1 MTTAVVV
8 ILTVVGFVVGV
19 GAGYV
24 IRRSLATNKL
34 AGAEQEAEKL
44 LRDSRRE
51 AEAVLKEAR
60 LEAKEEVHKVR
71 SEVEA
76 ELRDRREELSKAE
89 QRLLQREEQVDA
101 RAAEQDRRDQS
112 LRDRDA
118 NSQRVADE
126 TKLAHDEALI
136 QLERISGL
144 SAAQAKDML
153 LKQTEDEARHDMA
166 KLVRSVEEEARRES
180 DRRARNILS
189 LSIQRT
195 AANHVAETT
204 VSVVHLPSDD
214 MKGRIIGRE
223 GRNIRTLENTTGIDF
238 IIDDTPEAV
247 VLSGFDG
254 VRRETARLT
263 LTKLIAD
270 GRIHPARIEEMY
282 GQAKAEVEAAMEE
295 AGEQACFDT
304 NVHGVAPE
312 LVKVL
317 GRLKYRTSYGQNVL
331 NHSIEVAHLAGI
343 MAAELGANV
352 KIAKRAGLLHDI
364 GKAVD
369 HEVDG
374 SHATISQQLCKKYRE
389 SESVCHA
396 IQAHHQDI
404 EPQTIEAVLVQ
415 AADAISAAR
424 PGARRESLE
433 NYIKRLE
440 SLEKIAES
448 KKGVERCY
456 AMQAGRE
463 VRVMVKP
470 AEIDDDATALLARE
484 IARDIEDQLDYPGQI
499 RVTVI
504 RESRAVDIAK

>member
-1 MTTAVVV
+1 MM
-8 ILTVVGFVVGV
+8 TVVYVVLALAAGV
-19 GAGYV
+19 GLGYL
-24 IRRSLATNKL
+24 IRRYLASGKL
-34 AGAEQEAEKL
+34 AVAEQEAEKV
-44 LRDSRRE
+44 LRDARRE
-51 AEAVLKEAR
+51 ADTLLKEAR

-71 SEVEA
+71 SEVED
-76 ELRDRREELSKAE
+76 ELRDRREELAKAE
-89 QRLLQREEQVDA
+89 QRLVQREEQLEA
-101 RAAEQDRRDQS
+101 RALEQDRRDQS
-112 LRDRDA
+112 LRDREANTQKLTEELEAAHSDA
-118 NSQRVADE
+118 VR
-126 TKLAHDEALI
+126 
-136 QLERISGL
+136 QLERIAGL
-144 SAAQAKDML
+144 SQSQAREML
-153 LKQTEDEARHDMA
+153 LKQTEEDARHDMA
-166 KLVRSVEEEARRES
+166 RLVRQVEEEARREA

-204 VSVVHLPSDD
+204 VSVVNLPSDD

-223 GRNIRTLENTTGIDF
+223 GRNIRSLENITGIDF

-263 LTKLIAD
+263 LSKLITD

-282 GQAKAEVEAAMEE
+282 LQAKAEVEAAMEE

-304 NVHGVAPE
+304 NVHGLAPE

-331 NHSIEVAHLAGI
+331 NHSVEVAHLAGI

-364 GKAVD
+364 GKAID
-369 HEVDG
+369 HEVEG
-374 SHATISQQLCKKYRE
+374 SHADISQQLVKKYRE
-389 SESVCHA
+389 SQSVQHA
-396 IQAHHQDI
+396 IQAHHQDV
-404 EPQTIEAVLVQ
+404 EPQTVEAVLVQ

-440 SLEKIAES
+440 SLEQIAES
-448 KKGVERCY
+448 KKGVEKCF

-470 AEIDDDATALLARE
+470 GEIDDDTTALLAHE
-484 IARDIEDQLDYPGQI
+484 IAKDIEQQLDYPGQI
-499 RVTVI
+499 KVTVI
-504 RESRAVDIAK
+504 RESRAVDYAK

>member
-1 MTTAVVV
+1 MMIAVY
-8 ILTVVGFVVGV
+8 IVVGLVVGIAV
-19 GAGYV
+19 GYF
-24 IRRSLATNKL
+24 IRRNLASSKL
-34 AGAEQEAEKL
+34 AGAEREAEKL
-44 LRDSRRE
+44 LKDSRRE
-51 AEAVLKEAR
+51 AETIVKEAR
-60 LEAKEEVHKVR
+60 LEAKEEVHRVR
-71 SEVEA
+71 SEVEG
-76 ELRDRREELSKAE
+76 ELRDRREELNKAE
-89 QRLLQREEQVDA
+89 QRMLQREEAIDA
-101 RAAEQDRRDQS
+101 RAAEQDRREQS
-112 LRDRDA
+112 IRDRDA
-118 NSQRVADE
+118 NSQRISDE
-126 TKLAHDEALI
+126 LNNAHAEAMI

-144 SAAQAKDML
+144 SAAQAKEML
-153 LKQTEDEARHDMA
+153 LKQTEDEARHEMA
-166 KLVRSVEEEARRES
+166 KLVRQIDEEARREA

-204 VSVVHLPSDD
+204 VSVVNLPSDD

-223 GRNIRTLENTTGIDF
+223 GRNIRTLENITGIDF

-263 LTKLIAD
+263 LTKLITD
-270 GRIHPARIEEMY
+270 GRIHPARIEETY
-282 GQAKAEVEAAMEE
+282 TAAKAEVEAAMEE
-295 AGEQACFDT
+295 AGEAACFDT

-364 GKAVD
+364 GKAID

-374 SHATISQQLCKKYRE
+374 SHADISQQLCKKYRE
-389 SESVCHA
+389 SQSVCHA
-396 IQAHHQDI
+396 IQAHHQDV
-404 EPQTIEAVLVQ
+404 EPQTVEAVLVQ

-440 SLEKIAES
+440 SLEQIAEA
-448 KKGVERCY
+448 KKGVEKCF

-470 AEIDDDATALLARE
+470 GEIDDDATTLLAHE
-484 IARDIEDQLDYPGQI
+484 IAREIEDQLDYPGQI

>member
-1 MTTAVVV
+1 M
-8 ILTVVGFVVGV
+8 TVVYVV
-19 GAGYV
+19 
-24 IRRSLATNKL
+24 LAL
-34 AGAEQEAEKL
+34 VAGAAVGYFARRYLASGRLAEAERDAERL
-44 LRDSRRE
+44 LRDARRE
-51 AEAVLKEAR
+51 ADTLLKEAR

-76 ELRDRREELSKAE
+76 ELRDRRDELGKAEQRMVQREEQLEARALEQDRREQSLHDREENTQRLADELSKAH
-89 QRLLQREEQVDA
+89 
-101 RAAEQDRRDQS
+101 AEAM
-112 LRDRDA
+112 L
-118 NSQRVADE
+118 E
-126 TKLAHDEALI
+126 
-136 QLERISGL
+136 LERISGL
-144 SAAQAKDML
+144 SQGQAKDML

-166 KLVRSVEEEARRES
+166 KLVRQIEEEARREA

-204 VSVVHLPSDD
+204 VSVVNLPSDD

-223 GRNIRTLENTTGIDF
+223 GRNIRTLENITGIDF

-254 VRRETARLT
+254 VRREIARLT
-263 LTKLIAD
+263 LTKLITD

-374 SHATISQQLCKKYRE
+374 SHADISQQLVKKYRE
-389 SESVCHA
+389 SQSVQHA
-396 IQAHHQDI
+396 IQAHHQDV

-448 KKGVERCY
+448 KKGVEKCF

-484 IARDIEDQLDYPGQI
+484 IAKDIEDQLDYPGQI

>member
-1 MTTAVVV
+1 MTVLYVLLILVALAVGLA
-8 ILTVVGFVVGV
+8 I
-19 GAGYV
+19 GYV

-34 AGAEQEAEKL
+34 AGAEREAEIR
-44 LRDSRRE
+44 LRDARRE
-51 AEAVLKEAR
+51 AEAIVKEAH

-76 ELRDRREELSKAE
+76 ELRDRREEVAKAE
-89 QRLLQREEQVDA
+89 LRLLQREEQLDG
-101 RAAEQDRRDQS
+101 RAVEQDRREQS
-112 LRDRDA
+112 LSDREA
-118 NSQRVADE
+118 NSAKMAEEVAA
-126 TKLAHDEALI
+126 AHGEATAR
-136 QLERISGL
+136 LERISGL
-144 SAAQAKDML
+144 STAQAKDL
-153 LKQTEDEARHDMA
+153 ILQQTEDEARHDMA
-166 KLVRSVEEEARRES
+166 KLVRQVEEEARREA
-180 DRRARNILS
+180 DRRARNVLS

-270 GRIHPARIEEMY
+270 GRIHPAHIEEMY
-282 GQAKAEVEAAMEE
+282 AQAKAEVEAATEE

-331 NHSIEVAHLAGI
+331 NHSMEVAHLAGI

-352 KIAKRAGLLHDI
+352 KIAKRAGLLHDL

-374 SHATISQQLCKKYRE
+374 SHAVISQQLAKRYRE
-389 SESVCHA
+389 SESVQHA
-396 IQAHHQDI
+396 ILAHHRDI
-404 EPQTIEAVLVQ
+404 EPQTVEAVLVQ

-433 NYIKRLE
+433 KYVKRLE
-440 SLEKIAES
+440 SLERIAES
-448 KKGVERCY
+448 KKGVEKCY

-463 VRVMVKP
+463 VRVMVRP
-470 AEIDDDATALLARE
+470 ADIDDDATTLLARE
-484 IARDIEDQLDYPGQI
+484 IARDIEEQLDYPGQI

-504 RESRAVDIAK
+504 RESRAVDIAR

>member
-1 MTTAVVV
+1 MSTAVTIVLVV
-8 ILTVVGFVVGV
+8 LALAAGV
-19 GAGYV
+19 GLGYLV
-24 IRRSLATNKL
+24 RRSLASGKL
-34 AGAEQEAEKL
+34 AGAEREAEQT
-44 LRDSRRE
+44 LRDARRE
-51 AEAVLKEAR
+51 ADTLLKEAK

-71 SEVEA
+71 AEVE
-76 ELRDRREELSKAE
+76 EEVRGRRNEVAAAE
-89 QRLLQREEQVDA
+89 QRLMQREEQLEA
-101 RAAEQDRRDQS
+101 RALEQDRREQS
-112 LRDRDA
+112 LHDRED
-118 NSQRVADE
+118 NVQKLTDE
-126 TKLAHDEALI
+126 LGAARDEAVAT
-136 QLERISGL
+136 LERISGM
-144 SAAQAKDML
+144 STAQARELL
-153 LKQTEDEARHDMA
+153 LKQTEDDARHDMA
-166 KLVRSVEEEARRES
+166 KLVRQVEEEARREA

-204 VSVVHLPSDD
+204 VSVVNLPSDD

-223 GRNIRTLENTTGIDF
+223 GRNIRALENVTGIDF

-254 VRRETARLT
+254 VRRETARIT
-263 LTKLIAD
+263 LTKLLAD
-270 GRIHPARIEEMY
+270 GRIHPARIEETY
-282 GQAKAEVEAAMEE
+282 QQAVAEVEAAIEE

-317 GRLKYRTSYGQNVL
+317 GRLKFRTSYGQNVL
-331 NHSIEVAHLAGI
+331 NHSIEVANLAGI
-343 MAAELGANV
+343 MAAELGANA

-374 SHATISQQLCKKYRE
+374 SHADISQQLAKKYRE
-389 SESVCHA
+389 SQSVIHA
-396 IQAHHQDI
+396 IQAHHQDV
-404 EPQTIEAVLVQ
+404 EAQTVEAVLVQ

-433 NYIKRLE
+433 NYVKRLE
-440 SLEKIAES
+440 SLEQIATAH
-448 KKGVERCY
+448 KGVEKCY

-470 AEIDDDATALLARE
+470 AEIDDDTTALLARE
-484 IARDIEDQLDYPGQI
+484 IAKEIEGQLDYPGQI
-499 RVTVI
+499 KVTVI
-504 RESRAVDIAK
+504 RENRAVEYAK

>member
-1 MTTAVVV
+1 MTVLYVV
-8 ILTVVGFVVGV
+8 LALAVGV
-19 GAGYV
+19 GLGYL
-24 IRRSLATNKL
+24 IRRYLASSSLAN
-34 AGAEQEAEKL
+34 AEREAERVQ
-44 LRDSRRE
+44 RDARRE
-51 AEAVLKEAR
+51 AETVLKEAR
-60 LEAKEEVHKVR
+60 LEAKEEVHRVR
-71 SEVEA
+71 TEVET
-76 ELRDRREELSKAE
+76 ELRDRRAEVAALE
-89 QRLLQREEQVDA
+89 QRMVQREEQLEA
-101 RAAEQDRRDQS
+101 RAAEQERRDQS
-112 LRDRDA
+112 LRDREA
-118 NSQRVADE
+118 NTERLTEELNA
-126 TKLAHDEALI
+126 ARDEAVAA
-136 QLERISGL
+136 LERISGL
-144 SAAQAKDML
+144 SPAQARDLL
-153 LKQTEDEARHDMA
+153 LKQVEDDARHDMA
-166 KLVRSVEEEARRES
+166 KLVRQVEEEARREA

-204 VSVVHLPSDD
+204 VTVVPLPSDD

-223 GRNIRTLENTTGIDF
+223 GRNIRALEAVTGIDC

-254 VRRETARLT
+254 VRREIARLT

-282 GQAKAEVEAAMEE
+282 EQSRAEVEAAMEE

-317 GRLKYRTSYGQNVL
+317 GRLKFRTSYGQNVL
-331 NHSIEVAHLAGI
+331 NHSVEVAHLAGL
-343 MAAELGANV
+343 MAAELGANI
-352 KIAKRAGLLHDI
+352 KIAKRAGLLHDV

-369 HEVDG
+369 HEVEG
-374 SHATISQQLCKKYRE
+374 SHADISQQLARKYRE
-389 SESVCHA
+389 SQSVVHA
-396 IQAHHQDI
+396 IHAHHQDV

-415 AADAISAAR
+415 AADAVSAAR

-440 SLEKIAES
+440 ALEEIAE
-448 KKGVERCY
+448 KHKGVEKCY

-470 AEIDDDATALLARE
+470 AEINDNGTALLARE
-484 IARDIEDQLDYPGQI
+484 IAKEIEEQLDYPGQI

-504 RESRAVDIAK
+504 RESRATELAK

>member
-1 MTTAVVV
+1 MTVLYVV
-8 ILTVVGFVVGV
+8 LALAVGV
-19 GAGYV
+19 GLGYL
-24 IRRSLATNKL
+24 IRRYLASSSLAN
-34 AGAEQEAEKL
+34 AE
-44 LRDSRRE
+44 RE
-51 AEAVLKEAR
+51 AERVQRDAKREAETVLKEAR
-60 LEAKEEVHKVR
+60 LEAKEEVHRVR
-71 SEVEA
+71 TEVET
-76 ELRDRREELSKAE
+76 ELRDRRAEVAALE
-89 QRLLQREEQVDA
+89 QRMVQREEQLEA
-101 RAAEQDRRDQS
+101 RAAEQERRDQS
-112 LRDRDA
+112 LRDREA
-118 NSQRVADE
+118 NTERLTEELNA
-126 TKLAHDEALI
+126 ARDEAVAA
-136 QLERISGL
+136 LERISGL
-144 SAAQAKDML
+144 SPAQARDLL
-153 LKQTEDEARHDMA
+153 LKQVEDDARHDMA
-166 KLVRSVEEEARRES
+166 KLVRQVEEEARREA

-204 VSVVHLPSDD
+204 VTVVPLPSDD

-223 GRNIRTLENTTGIDF
+223 GRNIRALEAVTGIDC

-254 VRRETARLT
+254 VRREIARLT

-282 GQAKAEVEAAMEE
+282 EQSRAEVEAAMEE

-317 GRLKYRTSYGQNVL
+317 GRLKFRTSYGQNVL
-331 NHSIEVAHLAGI
+331 NHSVEVAHLAGL
-343 MAAELGANV
+343 MAAELGANI
-352 KIAKRAGLLHDI
+352 KIAKRAGLLHDV

-369 HEVDG
+369 HEVEG
-374 SHATISQQLCKKYRE
+374 SHADISQQLAKKYRE
-389 SESVCHA
+389 SQSVVHA
-396 IQAHHQDI
+396 IHAHHQDV

-415 AADAISAAR
+415 AADAVSAAR

-440 SLEKIAES
+440 ALEEIAE
-448 KKGVERCY
+448 KHKGVEKCY

-470 AEIDDDATALLARE
+470 AEINDNGTALLARE
-484 IARDIEDQLDYPGQI
+484 IAKEIEEQLDYPGQI

-504 RESRAVDIAK
+504 RESRATELAK

>member
-1 MTTAVVV
+1 MMTALY
-8 ILTVVGFVVGV
+8 IVVGLAVGV
-19 GAGYV
+19 VAGYF
-24 IRRSLATNKL
+24 IRRNLAAGKL
-34 AGAEQEAEKL
+34 AGAE
-44 LRDSRRE
+44 RE
-51 AEAVLKEAR
+51 AETVLRDAKREAETVVKEAR

-71 SEVEA
+71 GEVEA
-76 ELRDRREELSKAE
+76 ELRDRRDEAAKLE
-89 QRLLQREEQVDA
+89 QRLLQRDEQLDS
-101 RAAEQDRRDQS
+101 RAAEQDRREQS

-118 NSQRVADE
+118 NSQRIADE
-126 TKLAHDEALI
+126 LQGAQGEALI

-153 LKQTEDEARHDMA
+153 LKQAEEEARHDMV
-166 KLVRSVEEEARRES
+166 KLVRQVEEEARREA

-189 LSIQRT
+189 LTIQRT

-263 LTKLIAD
+263 LTKLITD
-270 GRIHPARIEEMY
+270 GRIHPARIEETY
-282 GQAKAEVEAAMEE
+282 LQAKAEVEATMEE

-312 LVKVL
+312 LVRVL

-331 NHSIEVAHLAGI
+331 NHSIEVAHLSGI

-374 SHATISQQLCKKYRE
+374 SHAVISQQLCKKYRE

-396 IQAHHQDI
+396 VQAHHQDI
-404 EPQTIEAVLVQ
+404 EPQTVEAVIVQ

-433 NYIKRLE
+433 NYVKRLE
-440 SLEKIAES
+440 SLERIAES
-448 KKGVERCY
+448 KKGVEKCY

>member
-1 MTTAVVV
+1 MMIAVY
-8 ILTVVGFVVGV
+8 IVVGLAGLAVGV
-19 GAGYV
+19 VAGYL
-24 IRRSLATNKL
+24 IRRNLAAGKL
-34 AGAEQEAEKL
+34 AGAEREAERV
-44 LRDSRRE
+44 LRDARRE
-51 AEAVLKEAR
+51 AETVVKEAR

-76 ELRDRREELSKAE
+76 ELRGRREEVGKAE
-89 QRLLQREEQVDA
+89 LRLLQRDEQI
-101 RAAEQDRRDQS
+101 RREQS

-126 TKLAHDEALI
+126 LQIAHDEALI

-153 LKQTEDEARHDMA
+153 LKQTEDEARHEMA
-166 KLVRSVEEEARRES
+166 KLVRQVEEEARREA

-189 LSIQRT
+189 LTIQRT

-263 LTKLIAD
+263 LTKLITD
-270 GRIHPARIEEMY
+270 GRIHPARIEETY
-282 GQAKAEVEAAMEE
+282 LQAKAEVEATMEE

-312 LVKVL
+312 LVRVL

-374 SHATISQQLCKKYRE
+374 SHADISQQLCKKYRE
-389 SESVCHA
+389 SQSVCHA

-404 EPQTIEAVLVQ
+404 EPQTVEAVIVQ

-433 NYIKRLE
+433 NYVKRLE
-440 SLEKIAES
+440 SLERIAES
-448 KKGVERCY
+448 KKGVEKCF

>member
-1 MTTAVVV
+1 MTTVYIV
-8 ILTVVGFVVGV
+8 IALVVGIGV
-19 GAGYV
+19 GYV
-24 IRRSLATNKL
+24 VRRYLATSRL
-34 AGAEQEAEKL
+34 AGAEREAEKL
-44 LRDSRRE
+44 LRDARRE
-51 AEAVLKEAR
+51 AETTLKEAR
-60 LEAKEEVHKVR
+60 IEAKEEEHRVR
-71 SEVEA
+71 AEVEEEVRERRN
-76 ELRDRREELSKAE
+76 ELTKSE
-89 QRLLQREEQVDA
+89 QRVTQREEQLEA
-101 RAAEQDRRDQS
+101 RAAELDSREQSQHDRE
-112 LRDRDA
+112 A
-118 NSQRVADE
+118 NTARLTEELQQARE
-126 TKLAHDEALI
+126 EQLAT
-136 QLERISGL
+136 LERISGL
-144 SAAQAKDML
+144 SAAQAKEML
-153 LKQTEDEARHDMA
+153 LKQTEDDVRHDMA
-166 KLVRSVEEEARRES
+166 KMVRAVEEEARREA

-204 VSVVHLPSDD
+204 VSVVSLPSDD

-223 GRNIRTLENTTGIDF
+223 GRNIRALENVTGIDF

-254 VRRETARLT
+254 VRREIARLT
-263 LTKLIAD
+263 LTKLLTD
-270 GRIHPARIEEMY
+270 GRIHPARVEETY
-282 GQAKAEVEAAMEE
+282 NQAKAEVEAAMEE

-312 LVKVL
+312 LVKIL

-331 NHSIEVAHLAGI
+331 NHSVEVAHLAGL

-374 SHATISQQLCKKYRE
+374 SHAQISQQLAKKYHE
-389 SESVCHA
+389 SQSVCHA
-396 IQAHHQDI
+396 IEAHHQDA
-404 EPQTIEAVLVQ
+404 EAQTVEAVLVQ

-440 SLEKIAES
+440 SLEQIAEA
-448 KKGVERCY
+448 KKGVEKCY

-463 VRVMVKP
+463 IRVMVKP
-470 AEIDDDATALLARE
+470 AEIDDDATTLLARE
-484 IARDIEDQLDYPGQI
+484 IAKDIEEQLDYPGQI

-504 RESRAVDIAK
+504 RESRAVDYAK

>member
-1 MTTAVVV
+1 MTLVYVLLIAAALAVG
-8 ILTVVGFVVGV
+8 IAVG
-19 GAGYV
+19 YI
-24 IRRSLATNKL
+24 IRRSF
-34 AGAEQEAEKL
+34 AGGKMAAAEREAEGL
-44 LRDSRRE
+44 VRDAKRE
-51 AEAVLKEAR
+51 AEALKKEAR
-60 LEAKEEVHKVR
+60 LEAKEEAHKVR
-71 SEVEA
+71 SEGEA
-76 ELRDRREELSKAE
+76 ELRDRRDEINKVE
-89 QRLLQREEQVDA
+89 QRLLQREEQLDT
-101 RAAEQDRRDQS
+101 RAIEQDRREQTLS
-112 LRDRDA
+112 DREGACTQAAEDVKA
-118 NSQRVADE
+118 AHEEAVAR
-126 TKLAHDEALI
+126 
-136 QLERISGL
+136 LESISGL
-144 SAAQAKDML
+144 STAEAREL
-153 LKQTEDEARHDMA
+153 ILTRTEEEARHDMA
-166 KLVRSVEEEARRES
+166 KLVRHVEEDARREA

-270 GRIHPARIEEMY
+270 GRIHPARIEEMHE
-282 GQAKAEVEAAMEE
+282 QAKAEVEAAMEE

-304 NVHGVAPE
+304 NVHGLAPE
-312 LVKVL
+312 IVKVL

-331 NHSIEVAHLAGI
+331 NHSMEVAHLAGL

-352 KIAKRAGLLHDI
+352 KIAKRAGLLHDV

-369 HEVDG
+369 REVDG
-374 SHATISQQLCKKYRE
+374 SHAVISQQLAKRYRE
-389 SESVCHA
+389 SESVQHA
-396 IQAHHQDI
+396 ILAHHRDV
-404 EPQTIEAVLVQ
+404 EPQTVEAVLVQ

-433 NYIKRLE
+433 NYVKRLE
-440 SLEKIAES
+440 SLERIAES
-448 KKGVERCY
+448 KKGVERCF

-470 AEIDDDATALLARE
+470 TEIDDDATALLARE

>member
-1 MTTAVVV
+1 MMIAVYVV
-8 ILTVVGFVVGV
+8 AALVAGLAVGYF
-19 GAGYV
+19 
-24 IRRSLATNKL
+24 IRRNLA
-34 AGAEQEAEKL
+34 AGKVAIAEREAEKVL
-44 LRDSRRE
+44 KDSRRE
-51 AEAVLKEAR
+51 AETLVKEAR
-60 LEAKEEVHKVR
+60 LEAKEEVHRVR
-71 SEVEA
+71 SEIEG
-76 ELRDRREELSKAE
+76 ELRERRDELSKSE
-89 QRLLQREEQVDA
+89 RRMLQREEAMDA
-101 RAAEQDRRDQS
+101 RAAEQDRREQS
-112 LRDRDA
+112 IRDRDA
-118 NSQRVADE
+118 NSERLSAE
-126 TKLAHDEALI
+126 ANEAHAEARL

-144 SAAQAKDML
+144 SGAQAKEML
-153 LKQTEDEARHDMA
+153 LKQTEEDARHDMA
-166 KLVRSVEEEARRES
+166 RLVRLVEEEARREA

-204 VSVVHLPSDD
+204 VSVVNLPSDD

-223 GRNIRTLENTTGIDF
+223 GRNIRTLESITGIDF

-263 LTKLIAD
+263 LSKLIAD
-270 GRIHPARIEEMY
+270 GRIHPARIEETY
-282 GQAKAEVEAAMEE
+282 AAAKAEIEAAMEE

-331 NHSIEVAHLAGI
+331 NHSVEVAHLAGI

-352 KIAKRAGLLHDI
+352 KIAKRAGLLHDL

-374 SHATISQQLCKKYRE
+374 SHADISQQLCKKYRE
-389 SESVCHA
+389 SQSVCHA
-396 IQAHHQDI
+396 VQAHHEDV
-404 EPQTIEAVLVQ
+404 EPQTVEAVLVQ
-415 AADAISAAR
+415 AADAVSAAR

-440 SLEKIAES
+440 SLERIAEAKS
-448 KKGVERCY
+448 GVERCF

-470 AEIDDDATALLARE
+470 GEIDDDGTALLAHE
-484 IARDIEDQLDYPGQI
+484 IAREIEGQLDYPGQI

-504 RESRAVDIAK
+504 RESRAVDVAK

>member
-1 MTTAVVV
+1 MTVLYVV
-8 ILTVVGFVVGV
+8 LALAVGV
-19 GAGYV
+19 GLGYL
-24 IRRSLATNKL
+24 IRRYLASSSLAN
-34 AGAEQEAEKL
+34 AE
-44 LRDSRRE
+44 RE
-51 AEAVLKEAR
+51 AERVQRDAKREAETVLKEAR
-60 LEAKEEVHKVR
+60 LEAKEEVHRVR
-71 SEVEA
+71 TEVET
-76 ELRDRREELSKAE
+76 ELRDRRAEVAALE
-89 QRLLQREEQVDA
+89 QRMMQREEQLEA
-101 RAAEQDRRDQS
+101 RAAEQERRDQS
-112 LRDRDA
+112 LRDREA
-118 NSQRVADE
+118 NTERLTEELSAAR
-126 TKLAHDEALI
+126 DEAVAA
-136 QLERISGL
+136 LERISGL
-144 SAAQAKDML
+144 SPAQARDLL
-153 LKQTEDEARHDMA
+153 LKQVEDDARHDMA
-166 KLVRSVEEEARRES
+166 KLVRQVEEEARREA

-204 VSVVHLPSDD
+204 VTVVPLPSDD

-223 GRNIRTLENTTGIDF
+223 GRNIRALEAVTGIDC

-254 VRRETARLT
+254 VRREIARLT

-282 GQAKAEVEAAMEE
+282 EQSRAEVEAAMEE

-317 GRLKYRTSYGQNVL
+317 GRLKFRTSYGQNVL
-331 NHSIEVAHLAGI
+331 NHSVEVAHLAGL
-343 MAAELGANV
+343 MAAELGANI
-352 KIAKRAGLLHDI
+352 KIAKRAGLLHDV

-369 HEVDG
+369 HEVEG
-374 SHATISQQLCKKYRE
+374 SHADISQQLARKYRE
-389 SESVCHA
+389 SQSVVHA
-396 IQAHHQDI
+396 IHAHHQDV

-415 AADAISAAR
+415 AADAVSAAR

-440 SLEKIAES
+440 ALEEIAE
-448 KKGVERCY
+448 KHKGVEKCY

-470 AEIDDDATALLARE
+470 AEVNDNGTALLARE
-484 IARDIEDQLDYPGQI
+484 IAKEIEEQLDYPGQI

-504 RESRAVDIAK
+504 RESRATELAK

>member
-1 MTTAVVV
+1 MMSAVY
-8 ILTVVGFVVGV
+8 IVVGLAVGV
-19 GAGYV
+19 VAGYL
-24 IRRSLATNKL
+24 IRRNLASGKL
-34 AGAEQEAEKL
+34 AGAEREAEKV
-44 LRDSRRE
+44 LRDAKRE
-51 AEAVLKEAR
+51 AETIVKEAR

-71 SEVEA
+71 SEVET
-76 ELRDRREELSKAE
+76 ELRGRREEVGKAE
-89 QRLLQREEQVDA
+89 QRLLQRDEQLDS
-101 RAAEQDRRDQS
+101 RAAEQDRREQS
-112 LRDRDA
+112 LHDRDA
-118 NSQRVADE
+118 ISQRVADD
-126 TKLAHDEALI
+126 LQNAHDEAMI

-166 KLVRSVEEEARRES
+166 KLVRQVEEEARREA

-189 LSIQRT
+189 LTIQRT

-223 GRNIRTLENTTGIDF
+223 GRNIRTLENTTGVDF

-263 LTKLIAD
+263 LTKLITD
-270 GRIHPARIEEMY
+270 GRIHPARIEETY
-282 GQAKAEVEAAMEE
+282 LQAKAEVEATMEE

-312 LVKVL
+312 LVRVL

-374 SHATISQQLCKKYRE
+374 SHADISQALCKKYRE

-404 EPQTIEAVLVQ
+404 EPQTVEAVLVQ

-433 NYIKRLE
+433 NYVKRLE
-440 SLEKIAES
+440 SLERIAES
-448 KKGVERCY
+448 KKGVEKCF

>member
-1 MTTAVVV
+1 MTVMYVLLIVVA
-8 ILTVVGFVVGV
+8 LLVGIV
-19 GAGYV
+19 AGYF
-24 IRRSLATNKL
+24 IRRTL
-34 AGAEQEAEKL
+34 AGGRLAAAEREADVL
-44 LRDSRRE
+44 LRDARRE
-51 AEAVLKEAR
+51 AEALIKEAR
-60 LEAKEEVHKVR
+60 LEAKEEAHQIR
-71 SEVEA
+71 NEAEA
-76 ELRDRREELSKAE
+76 ELRDRREEAGKVD
-89 QRLLQREEQVDA
+89 QRLLQREEQLDQ
-101 RAAEQDRRDQS
+101 RAIEQDRREQS
-112 LRDRDA
+112 LRERDEQA
-118 NSQRVADE
+118 TQMSSEVKA
-126 TKLAHDEALI
+126 AHEEAI
-136 QLERISGL
+136 ARLEKISGL
-144 SAAQAKDML
+144 STSQAREL
-153 LKQTEDEARHDMA
+153 ILAQTEEDTRHDMA
-166 KLVRSVEEEARRES
+166 KLVRTIEDEARREA
-180 DRRARNILS
+180 DRRARNILA

-263 LTKLIAD
+263 LTKLLAD
-270 GRIHPARIEEMY
+270 GRIHPARIEEMHQ
-282 GQAKAEVEAAMEE
+282 QAKAEVEAAMEE

-304 NVHGVAPE
+304 NVHGLAPE
-312 LVKVL
+312 IVKTL

-331 NHSIEVAHLAGI
+331 NHSVEVAHLAGM
-343 MAAELGANV
+343 MASELGANV

-374 SHATISQQLCKKYRE
+374 SHAVISQQLAKRYRE
-389 SESVCHA
+389 SESVQHA
-396 IQAHHQDI
+396 ILSHHRDV
-404 EPQTIEAVLVQ
+404 EPQTVEAVLVQ

-433 NYIKRLE
+433 NYVKRLE
-440 SLEKIAES
+440 SLERIAES
-448 KKGVERCY
+448 KKGVEKCY

-463 VRVMVKP
+463 IRVMVKP
-470 AEIDDDATALLARE
+470 TEINDDATALLARE

>member
-1 MTTAVVV
+1 MIAVFIVV
-8 ILTVVGFVVGV
+8 ALAAGAA
-19 GAGYV
+19 AGYL
-24 IRRSLATNKL
+24 IRRYLVDTRLK
-34 AGAEQEAEKL
+34 GAQGEAQRV
-44 LRDSRRE
+44 LRDAERE
-51 AEAVLKEAR
+51 AETTVKEAR
-60 LEAKEEVHKVR
+60 LEAKEELHKVR

-76 ELRDRREELSKAE
+76 DLRERRLELKTSEDRVT
-89 QRLLQREEQVDA
+89 QREEQIER
-101 RAAEQDRRDQS
+101 RAAELERRDEQVGEREAQAAA
-112 LRDRDA
+112 LAERLKDA
-118 NSQRVADE
+118 HAQQA
-126 TKLAHDEALI
+126 AA
-136 QLERISGL
+136 LERISGL
-144 SAAQAKDML
+144 TGAQAKEML

-166 KLVRSVEEEARRES
+166 KLIRSIEEEAKHEA

-204 VSVVHLPSDD
+204 VSVVPLPSDD

-223 GRNIRTLENTTGIDF
+223 GRNIRALENLTGIDF

-254 VRRETARLT
+254 VRREIARLT
-263 LTKLIAD
+263 ITKLLAD

-282 GQAKAEVEAAMEE
+282 NQAKAEIDATIEE
-295 AGEQACFDT
+295 AGEQACFDA

-317 GRLKYRTSYGQNVL
+317 GRLKFRTSYGQNVL
-331 NHSIEVAHLAGI
+331 NHSVEVAHLAGI
-343 MAAELGANV
+343 MANELGANPKV
-352 KIAKRAGLLHDI
+352 ARRAGLLHDV
-364 GKAVD
+364 GKAID

-374 SHATISQQLCKKYRE
+374 SHGQISAQLARKYRE
-389 SESVCHA
+389 TQSVVHA
-396 IQAHHQDI
+396 IEAHHQDVD
-404 EPQTIEAVLVQ
+404 PQTVEAVLVQ

-433 NYIKRLE
+433 GYVKRLE

-448 KKGVERCY
+448 KKGVEKCY

-470 AEIDDDATALLARE
+470 AEINDDDAVLLARE
-484 IARDIEDQLDYPGQI
+484 IAKEIEETLDYPGQI

-504 RESRAVDIAK
+504 RESRATELAK

>member
-1 MTTAVVV
+1 MTVLYVV
-8 ILTVVGFVVGV
+8 LALAVGV
-19 GAGYV
+19 GLGYL
-24 IRRSLATNKL
+24 IRRYLASSSLAN
-34 AGAEQEAEKL
+34 AE
-44 LRDSRRE
+44 RE
-51 AEAVLKEAR
+51 AERVQRDAKREAESVLKEAR
-60 LEAKEEVHKVR
+60 LEAKEEVHRVR
-71 SEVEA
+71 TEVET
-76 ELRDRREELSKAE
+76 ELRDRRAEVAALE
-89 QRLLQREEQVDA
+89 QRMVQREEQLEA
-101 RAAEQDRRDQS
+101 RAAEQERRDQS
-112 LRDRDA
+112 LRDREA
-118 NSQRVADE
+118 NTERLTEELNAA
-126 TKLAHDEALI
+126 KDEAVAA
-136 QLERISGL
+136 LERISGL
-144 SAAQAKDML
+144 SPTQARDLL
-153 LKQTEDEARHDMA
+153 LKQVEDDARHDMA
-166 KLVRSVEEEARRES
+166 KLVRQVEEEARREA

-204 VSVVHLPSDD
+204 VTVVPLPSDD

-223 GRNIRTLENTTGIDF
+223 GRNIRALEAVTGIDC

-254 VRRETARLT
+254 VRREIARLT

-270 GRIHPARIEEMY
+270 GRIHPARIEEMFE
-282 GQAKAEVEAAMEE
+282 QSRAEVEAAMEE

-317 GRLKYRTSYGQNVL
+317 GRLKFRTSYGQNVL
-331 NHSIEVAHLAGI
+331 NHSVEVAHLAGL
-343 MAAELGANV
+343 MAAELGANI
-352 KIAKRAGLLHDI
+352 KIAKRAGLLHDV

-369 HEVDG
+369 HEVEG
-374 SHATISQQLCKKYRE
+374 SHADISQQLARKYRE
-389 SESVCHA
+389 SQSVVHA
-396 IQAHHQDI
+396 IHAHHQDV

-415 AADAISAAR
+415 AADAVSAAR

-440 SLEKIAES
+440 ALEEIAE
-448 KKGVERCY
+448 KHKGVEKCY

-470 AEIDDDATALLARE
+470 AEINDNGTALLARE
-484 IARDIEDQLDYPGQI
+484 IAKEIEEQLDYPGQI

-504 RESRAVDIAK
+504 RESRATELAK

>member
-1 MTTAVVV
+1 MMIAVYIVVGLAVGVVV
-8 ILTVVGFVVGV
+8 
-19 GAGYV
+19 GYL
-24 IRRSLATNKL
+24 IRRNVAAGKL
-34 AGAEQEAEKL
+34 AGAE
-44 LRDSRRE
+44 RE
-51 AEAVLKEAR
+51 AETVLRDAKREAETVVKEAR

-71 SEVEA
+71 GEVEA
-76 ELRDRREELSKAE
+76 ELRDRRDEAAKLE
-89 QRLLQREEQVDA
+89 QRLLQRDEQLDS
-101 RAAEQDRRDQS
+101 RAAEQDRREQS

-118 NSQRVADE
+118 NSQRIADE
-126 TKLAHDEALI
+126 LQGAQGEALI

-153 LKQTEDEARHDMA
+153 LTQAEEEARHDMV
-166 KLVRSVEEEARRES
+166 KLVRQVEEEARREA

-189 LSIQRT
+189 LTIQRT

-263 LTKLIAD
+263 LTKLITD
-270 GRIHPARIEEMY
+270 GRIHPARIEETY
-282 GQAKAEVEAAMEE
+282 LQAKAEVEATMEE

-312 LVKVL
+312 LVRVL

-374 SHATISQQLCKKYRE
+374 SHAVISQQLCKKYRE

-396 IQAHHQDI
+396 VQAHHQDI
-404 EPQTIEAVLVQ
+404 EPQTVEAVIVQ

-433 NYIKRLE
+433 NYVKRLE
-440 SLEKIAES
+440 SLERIAES
-448 KKGVERCY
+448 KKGVEKCY

>member
-1 MTTAVVV
+1 MIAVY
-8 ILTVVGFVVGV
+8 IVVGLVIG
-19 GAGYV
+19 GAAGYLV
-24 IRRSLATNKL
+24 RRNLASTKMAN
-34 AGAEQEAEKL
+34 AEREAEKL
-44 LRDSRRE
+44 LKDARRE
-51 AEAVLKEAR
+51 AETTLKEAR
-60 LEAKEEVHKVR
+60 LEAKEEAHRVR
-71 SEVEA
+71 GEIES

-89 QRLLQREEQVDA
+89 ARQLQRDEQLDS
-101 RAAEQDRRDQS
+101 RAADLERREQS
-112 LRDRDA
+112 LRDRDVNTQKLA
-118 NSQRVADE
+118 DEIRVAHE
-126 TKLAHDEALI
+126 EAMI
-136 QLERISGL
+136 QLERISGM
-144 SAAQAKDML
+144 SAAQAKDAL
-153 LKQTEDEARHDMA
+153 LKQTEDEARHEMA
-166 KLVRSVEEEARRES
+166 KLVRQVEEEARREA

-263 LTKLIAD
+263 LTKLIVD

-312 LVKVL
+312 LVRVL

-331 NHSIEVAHLAGI
+331 NHSVEVAHLAGI

-374 SHATISQQLCKKYRE
+374 SHAVISQQLCKKYRE
-389 SESVCHA
+389 SQSVCHA

-404 EPQTIEAVLVQ
+404 EPQTVEAVLVQ

-433 NYIKRLE
+433 NYVKRLE
-440 SLEKIAES
+440 SLERIAES
-448 KKGVERCY
+448 KKGVERCF

-470 AEIDDDATALLARE
+470 GEIDDDATALLARE

>member
-1 MTTAVVV
+1 MTVLYVA
-8 ILTVVGFVVGV
+8 LALAVGV
-19 GAGYV
+19 GLGYL
-24 IRRSLATNKL
+24 IRRYLASSSLAN
-34 AGAEQEAEKL
+34 AEREAERVQ
-44 LRDSRRE
+44 RDARRE
-51 AEAVLKEAR
+51 AETILKEAR
-60 LEAKEEVHKVR
+60 LEAKEEVHRVR
-71 SEVEA
+71 TEVET
-76 ELRDRREELSKAE
+76 ELRERRAEVAALE
-89 QRLLQREEQVDA
+89 QRMMQREEQLEA
-101 RAAEQDRRDQS
+101 RAAEQERRDQS
-112 LRDRDA
+112 LRDREA
-118 NSQRVADE
+118 NTERLTEELNAA
-126 TKLAHDEALI
+126 KDEAVAA
-136 QLERISGL
+136 LERISGL
-144 SAAQAKDML
+144 SPAQARDLL
-153 LKQTEDEARHDMA
+153 LKQVEDDARHDMA
-166 KLVRSVEEEARRES
+166 KLVRQVEEEARREA

-204 VSVVHLPSDD
+204 VTVVPLPSDD

-223 GRNIRTLENTTGIDF
+223 GRNIRALEAVTGIDC

-254 VRRETARLT
+254 VRREIARLT

-282 GQAKAEVEAAMEE
+282 EQSRAEVEAAMEE

-317 GRLKYRTSYGQNVL
+317 GRLKFRTSYGQNVL
-331 NHSIEVAHLAGI
+331 NHSIEVAHLAGL
-343 MAAELGANV
+343 MAAELGANI
-352 KIAKRAGLLHDI
+352 KIAKRAGLLHDV

-369 HEVDG
+369 HEVEG
-374 SHATISQQLCKKYRE
+374 SHADISQQLARKYRE
-389 SESVCHA
+389 SQSVVHA
-396 IQAHHQDI
+396 IHAHHQDV

-415 AADAISAAR
+415 AADAVSAAR

-440 SLEKIAES
+440 ALEEIAE
-448 KKGVERCY
+448 KHKGVEKCY

-470 AEIDDDATALLARE
+470 AEVNDNGTALLARE
-484 IARDIEDQLDYPGQI
+484 IAKEIEEQLDYPGQI

-504 RESRAVDIAK
+504 RESRATELAK